1 MASFGRMLLLAGL
14 LVLLL
19 NFTSCSPAELVQ
31 LLVGGGLFCIGSS
44 GVIKALAKLRG
55 GPK

>member
-14 LVLLL
+14 LVLVL
-19 NFTSCSPAELVQ
+19 NFTSCSPAELVRI
-31 LLVGGGLFCIGSS
+31 LVGGGLFFIGSS
-44 GVIKALAKLRG
+44 GVVKALAKLRG